1 MRWFIDSSLYHLPIT
16 VPKSKVRWPRCAGKL
31 LHALVLHEAAY
42 VQELDA
48 AVARSEQAPF
58 KQRRADTQAL
68 TASRC

>member
-1 MRWFIDSSLYHLPIT
+1 
-16 VPKSKVRWPRCAGKL
+16 L

-48 AVARSEQAPF
+48 AAARSEQAAF